1 MPTAIQEVAA
11 PIAATQEQAL
21 NHSTKTVL
29 VDGQNVAIPS
39 PFPSPADWRDCWI
52 YFLMTDR
59 FSGLT
64 PPNSQWDQ
72 KFNFHQG
79 GTFEGI
85 RRQLGYLQQLGV
97 GAIWISPVLKNSR
110 PNQFAFTYPGYN
122 TQDFLNVDE
131 RFSSDGTRAT
141 AEKELTALVDEAHA
155 RGMYVILD
163 IVLNHAGR
171 VFDYQLDANTIVDS
185 VPLNGEKHI
194 DWVNGL
200 GFPRND
206 WEDNNLPS
214 PANLSPDDA
223 IWPTDLQHPEFF
235 RRRGSKISDTPDASG
250 FVPGDFGV
258 LRQMV
263 AEYDATVAGQESV
276 RATYGPQPV
285 LTILVRAYEYLI
297 AKYDVDGFR
306 IDTVKYIRPD
316 IVETFGNA
324 MREYALSGGKKNFFT
339 FGEIYDREDQ
349 INHFIGRN
357 GSDTDGFG
365 IDAALDFPLFFTL
378 PGVAKALQPVES
390 VRQVFEKRKAAEK
403 DLISSHG
410 EAGKYFVSFLDNHD
424 QNQRFNTPSTPQ
436 NQITLGLAV
445 LFCLQ
450 GIPCVYYGTEQG
462 LQGTND
468 GAGHPVLDSLESVR
482 EALWGKTPVPF
493 DSGNPL
499 YKDLQQIAQLRASE
513 PPLRYGRIYF
523 RPVSGNAHDFGQS
536 FGNGGV
542 IAFSRI
548 LTDRE
553 VVVVANTS
561 FDQPFRGS
569 VLVDY
574 DLNHG
579 APDFNIAYSN
589 QGSSGSVSAQVA
601 PGNVFPL
608 SGPANLPLASL
619 PVSLQG
625 QEVQILTPR

>member
-11 PIAATQEQAL
+11 PISAAQKQAL
-21 NHSTKTVL
+21 SHDTKTVL
-29 VDGQNVAIPS
+29 VEDQAVTIPS

-59 FSGLT
+59 FNGLT
-64 PPNSQWDQ
+64 PPHSRWDQ

-79 GTFEGI
+79 GTFAGV

-97 GAIWISPVLKNSR
+97 GAVWISPVLKNSR
-110 PNQFAFTYPGYN
+110 PDQFAFTYPGYN
-122 TQDFLNVDE
+122 TQDFLNLDE

-171 VFDYQLDANTIVDS
+171 VFDYQLDSNTIVDS

-194 DWVNGL
+194 DWLNGL
-200 GFPRND
+200 GFPRRD
-206 WEDNNLPS
+206 WEDSNLPS
-214 PANLSPDDA
+214 PTQLSPDDA
-223 IWPTDLQHPEFF
+223 VWPLDLQHPEFF
-235 RRRGSKISDTPDASG
+235 RRRGSKVTDTPDASG

-263 AEYDATVAGQESV
+263 AEYDATVAGQEAV
-276 RATYGPQPV
+276 RANYGPKPV
-285 LTILVRAYEYLI
+285 LTILVRAYQYLI

-324 MREYALSGGKKNFFT
+324 MREYALSIGKKNFFT
-339 FGEIYDREDQ
+339 FGEVYDSEDK
-349 INHFIGRN
+349 INKFVGRT
-357 GSDTDGFG
+357 GRSDEGFG
-365 IDAALDFPLFFTL
+365 IDAALDFPLFFVL
-378 PGVAKALQPVES
+378 PSAAKGMHPVED
-390 VRQVFEKRKAAEK
+390 VRLVFENRKKAEEN
-403 DLISSHG
+403 LISSHG
-410 EAGKYFVSFLDNHD
+410 EAGRYFVSFLDNHD

-436 NQITLGLAV
+436 NQVTLGLAV

-482 EALWGKTPVPF
+482 EALWGKMPVAF

-499 YKDLQQIAQLRASE
+499 YQDLQQIAQLRASE

-523 RPVSGNAHDFGQS
+523 RPVSGNGHDFGQS

-553 VVVVANTS
+553 IVVVANTS
-561 FDQPFRGS
+561 FDRPFNGS
-569 VLVDY
+569 VLVDC
-574 DLNHG
+574 DLNHSG
-579 APDFNIAYSN
+579 AAFNIAYSN
-589 QGSSGSVSAQVA
+589 QSSSGTVSVQVA

-608 SGPANLPLASL
+608 SGLPNLPLASL
-619 PVSLQG
+619 PVSLRA
-625 QEVQILTPR
+625 QEVQILKPA